1 MQEIKALPSPA
12 LPAGTHDWRQFLKPE
27 EVRRMLHDAPVRVEG
42 PLGLSYN
49 PLTDRWSET
58 DDDGINYMML
68 AFRD

>member
-1 MQEIKALPSPA
+1 
-12 LPAGTHDWRQFLKPE
+12 
-27 EVRRMLHDAPVRVEG
+27 MLHDAPVRVEG
-42 PLGLSYN
+42 PIGLSYN